1 MNRSD
6 VETFFRTLLLGDF
19 EENQSSAALVVGG
32 LLGLIPILDQVLDAR
47 DVSGTLFKIN
57 QAGGFN
63 RASTDQIVNFGF
75 AAFGAIPEVGSVFKG
90 VFKPLYK
97 QRKAAKGAVHS
108 GLHGVEAMLGMKKG
122 GAIAWIRKELIGK
135 WAARTQGAIATANA
149 ALAAT
154 IELTEFLATASGW
167 KDYLVPDSI
176 QELAK
181 QLLPGLKGLRGQLAA
196 PIQRAS
202 NEIREFLED
211 LLGEQAAAIV
221 MQVGSTAVQA
231 SAVPGTRTRAGHN
244 AAAVRP
250 HGSSPVRQG
259 KQEVQGKPKVDQK
272 GGAGGSHSSLQN
284 TAGKL
289 VDITNAALGVSGE
302 HIADYICAN
311 KFGWGQAW
319 SGHDKGAAG
328 SWRTKPGTT
337 NPGKLSKGGSPK
349 VTGVLYKLTDG
360 ANGTGLDAVWR
371 AEGHNEGKP
380 YAIVEA
386 KASTDEDA
394 KKFQRLAK
402 RKPGITSKLGVSG
415 AVDASDLLEPLEDA
429 TATSKPGGGKAG
441 GGKPGGGGKPT
452 GVASGTGKPKAL
464 AGTSANQGTTSAPTA
479 KAKGVKP
486 VMVQMSHEWIEANIG
501 TAVDRTISN
510 EILIK
515 KSKVYSR
522 HLFFS
527 PLYHPSAAQHAA
539 ARSSGAAETEH
550 RDHDAIHYNDGEIKM
565 AVNKRKASLRKR
577 HGNLASLAVE
587 S

>member
-47 DVSGTLFKIN
+47 DVSGALFKIN

-211 LLGEQAAAIV
+211 LLGEQAAAVV

-250 HGSSPVRQG
+250 HGSAPARQG
-259 KQEVQGKPKVDQK
+259 KQEVQGKPKAKAKRD
-272 GGAGGSHSSLQN
+272 GGAISIAVQG
-284 TAGKL
+284 TAK
-289 VDITNAALGVSGE
+289 ALKNLANQEKGLIGE
-302 HIADYICAN
+302 HIVDYHEL
-311 KFGWGQAW
+311 KRLGGGWP
-319 SGHDKGAAG
+319 HDKEKG
-328 SWRTKPGTT
+328 SWSPATVKKLNVDKRPV
-337 NPGKLSKGGSPK
+337 NLALHDLGK
-349 VTGVLYKLTDG
+349 VNH
-360 ANGTGLDAVWR
+360 NGIDAV
-371 AEGHNEGKP
+371 
-380 YAIVEA
+380 
-386 KASTDEDA
+386 
-394 KKFQRLAK
+394 
-402 RKPGITSKLGVSG
+402 
-415 AVDASDLLEPLEDA
+415 
-429 TATSKPGGGKAG
+429 
-441 GGKPGGGGKPT
+441 
-452 GVASGTGKPKAL
+452 
-464 AGTSANQGTTSAPTA
+464 
-479 KAKGVKP
+479 
-486 VMVQMSHEWIEANIG
+486 
-501 TAVDRTISN
+501 
-510 EILIK
+510 
-515 KSKVYSR
+515 
-522 HLFFS
+522 
-527 PLYHPSAAQHAA
+527 
-539 ARSSGAAETEH
+539 
-550 RDHDAIHYNDGEIKM
+550 
-565 AVNKRKASLRKR
+565 
-577 HGNLASLAVE
+577 
-587 S
+587 